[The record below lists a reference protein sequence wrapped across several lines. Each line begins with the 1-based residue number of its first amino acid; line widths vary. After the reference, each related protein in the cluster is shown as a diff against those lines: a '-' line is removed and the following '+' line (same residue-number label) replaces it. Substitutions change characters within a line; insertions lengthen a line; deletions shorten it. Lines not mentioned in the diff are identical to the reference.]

1 MVFDENENIS
11 VKQVYKY
18 SINTAAA
25 AAYRSIHGD
34 EAELPTYITDCGAN
48 ISTLVKNL
56 VSVPTQNEV
65 VEKIKEYLATE
76 EAEVGNAYDL
86 YSTGDELI
94 IHPIKAYKKSKKVE
108 YALKEAGIGESTLC
122 WKADYMSTDH
132 ANTFNAN
139 IANTLYSA
147 EDRLSDRW
155 TDQTQF
161 TVYGI
166 KCLLF

>member
-1 MVFDENENIS
+1 MAFDENETIS
-11 VKQVYKY
+11 VKKVYKY

-25 AAYRSIHGD
+25 AAYASVHGS
-34 EAELPTYITDCGAN
+34 EAKLPRYITDCGAN
-48 ISTLVKNL
+48 ISNTVKSL
-56 VSVPTQNEV
+56 SEVPTQAEV
-65 VEKIKEYLATE
+65 VTMITDYLTVEDAD
-76 EAEVGNAYDL
+76 VGAAYAN

-94 IHPIKAYKKSKKVE
+94 IHPVKAYKKSKKVT
-108 YALKEAGIGESTLC
+108 YALRENGIGESTLC

-155 TDQTQF
+155 TD
-161 TVYGI
+161 
-166 KCLLF
+166 